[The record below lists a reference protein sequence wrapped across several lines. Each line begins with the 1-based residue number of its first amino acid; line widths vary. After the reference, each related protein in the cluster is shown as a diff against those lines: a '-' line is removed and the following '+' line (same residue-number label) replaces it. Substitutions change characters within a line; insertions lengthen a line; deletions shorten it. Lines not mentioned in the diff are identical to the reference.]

1 MNQSSN
7 PRIGL
12 TISASTVPNAEQ
24 WMRAVVKSMARAGM
38 NELVREVKIDSS
50 WPSVSSGEARTSWWN
65 IGRGISC

>member
-24 WMRAVVKSMARAGM
+24 WMRAVIEAMARAGM
-38 NELVREVKIDSS
+38 NELVWEVKINSS
-50 WPSVSSGEARTSWWN
+50 WPSV
-65 IGRGISC
+65 

>member
-24 WMRAVVKSMARAGM
+24 WMRAVVETMARAGM
-38 NELVREVKIDSS
+38 NELVWEVKIDSS
-50 WPSVSSGEARTSWWN
+50 WPSV
-65 IGRGISC
+65 